1 MQITE
6 TLSEGLKRGF
16 TVVVPG
22 ADLAEKREKRL
33 ADLSKTMQMPGFRP
47 GKVPLSMVRRRFGDA
62 VAAEILEASVN
73 DATEKMLTERS
84 LRPAVSPKVEVVRP
98 GTESDL
104 EFRLEMEILPEV
116 KIPDLKAISLTRPKA
131 PVTEAEIDEAMT
143 KFADQRAT
151 LESIEETRGVA
162 KGEIL
167 TVDFLGKLDGVPF
180 DGGAAQDAD
189 VEIGGAGFI
198 PGFAEQIEG
207 LAPGEQRV
215 ITVTF
220 PADYQA
226 ANLAGK
232 EATFDITGKALKRK
246 IPAVLDDTFA
256 EANGFENLAELRKF
270 FADRLEGAR
279 AGATRMKLKRAL
291 LDKLAE
297 QADFPAPE
305 TLVEAEFGEIWRQI
319 ETERAAGRLDA
330 EDASKDEETLRGE
343 YRGIADRRVRL
354 GLLVAE
360 IGRSNNVQV
369 SEQDL
374 RRAMIQELQ
383 NFPGQEKMIVDFYQK
398 NPRAMDRLRGP
409 IFEDKV
415 VDYALEL
422 ATVTDHEVTPEELF
436 ADNDD

>member
-6 TLSEGLKRGF
+6 TLSDGLKRGF
-16 TVVVPG
+16 TVIVPG
-22 ADLAEKREKRL
+22 ADLTDRREKRL
-33 ADLSKTMQMPGFRP
+33 AELSKTMQMPGFRP
-47 GKVPLSMVRRRFGDA
+47 GRVPLSMVRKRFGDA
-62 VAAEILEASVN
+62 VAAEVLEASVN
-73 DATEKMLTERS
+73 DATDKMLAERS
-84 LRPAVSPKVEVVRP
+84 LRPAVSPKVEVVNP
-98 GTESDL
+98 GTEADL
-104 EFRLEMEILPEV
+104 EFKVEMEILPEV

-143 KFADQRAT
+143 KFADQRAS
-151 LESIEETRGVA
+151 LEPIEETRGVG

-167 TVDFLGKLDGVPF
+167 TIDFLGKLDGVPF

-189 VEIGGAGFI
+189 VEIGGSGFI

-207 LAPGEQRV
+207 LAPGDHRV

-246 IPAVLDDTFA
+246 TPAVLNDAFA

-270 FADRLEGAR
+270 FGERLDGAR
-279 AGATRMKLKRAL
+279 TSASRMKLKRAL

-297 QADFPAPE
+297 QADFLAPE
-305 TLVEAEFGEIWRQI
+305 TLVEAEFAEIWRQV
-319 ETERAAGRLDA
+319 EAERAAGRLDA
-330 EDASKDEETLRGE
+330 EDAAKDEATLRAE
-343 YRGIADRRVRL
+343 YRAIADRRVRL

-383 NFPGQEKMIVDFYQK
+383 QFPGQEKMIIDFYQK

-415 VDYALEL
+415 VDYVLEL
-422 ATVTDHEVTPEELF
+422 ATVTDQEVSTEELF
-436 ADNDD
+436 ADSED

>member
-6 TLSEGLKRGF
+6 TLSDGLKRGF

-104 EFRLEMEILPEV
+104 EFKLEMEILPEV

-131 PVTEAEIDEAMT
+131 PVTEAEIDEAMA
-143 KFADQRAT
+143 KFADQRAA
-151 LESIEETRGVA
+151 LEPIEETRGVA

-167 TVDFLGKLDGVPF
+167 SVDFLGKLDGVPF

-215 ITVTF
+215 ITVAF

-246 IPAVLDDTFA
+246 VPAVLDDAFA
-256 EANGFENLAELRKF
+256 ETNGFENLAELRKF

>member
-1 MQITE
+1 
-6 TLSEGLKRGF
+6 
-16 TVVVPG
+16 
-22 ADLAEKREKRL
+22 
-33 ADLSKTMQMPGFRP
+33 
-47 GKVPLSMVRRRFGDA
+47 
-62 VAAEILEASVN
+62 
-73 DATEKMLTERS
+73 
-84 LRPAVSPKVEVVRP
+84 
-98 GTESDL
+98 
-104 EFRLEMEILPEV
+104 
-116 KIPDLKAISLTRPKA
+116 
-131 PVTEAEIDEAMT
+131 
-143 KFADQRAT
+143 
-151 LESIEETRGVA
+151 
-162 KGEIL
+162 
-167 TVDFLGKLDGVPF
+167 
-180 DGGAAQDAD
+180 
-189 VEIGGAGFI
+189 
-198 PGFAEQIEG
+198 
-207 LAPGEQRV
+207 
-215 ITVTF
+215 
-220 PADYQA
+220 
-226 ANLAGK
+226 
-232 EATFDITGKALKRK
+232 
-246 IPAVLDDTFA
+246 
-256 EANGFENLAELRKF
+256 
-270 FADRLEGAR
+270 GAR

-319 ETERAAGRLDA
+319 EAERAAGRLDA
-330 EDASKDEETLRGE
+330 EDAAKDEETLRGE

-436 ADNDD
+436 ADSDD